1 MADYIATSALGL
13 LSNRFAYHSG
23 PLDAKL
29 ELTAFWAPFLLLHLG
44 GPDTITAYSLEDN
57 QLWSRHLLQ
66 LVGQTG
72 LAFYILFAGWTGS
85 RLSFLTISIMLAGLI
100 KYGERTWVMWSA
112 NREQHSVSTSSYH
125 NMMQALSNVQDYSNL
140 SDDKLLQLANGM
152 FDMAKILFAGLPISA
167 TEQSALAN
175 HKEVITTLL
184 EKASPKDA
192 FKVIEM
198 QLGFMYDML
207 YTKALVTY
215 TPCGIGLRFIS
226 FLLTSIVL
234 VLFSLEPNN
243 KQTYSKVDLHIT
255 FLLLAVAILLELY
268 ATLVLLLSDHTVVW
282 LRKHNC
288 SNISLCIT
296 CLPLL
301 RNPRW
306 SNSMGQFSLL
316 SYTINEKPMDFHG
329 IQKFLKVNEKLE
341 RQRYAAYRQ
350 VSEDLKEQLVI
361 QAKIFWDRVKKR
373 QIKLEAATIASM
385 SIRGAT
391 TLQVLGLSS
400 DEDIIIGTLTYT
412 IEFQQTILVWH
423 IATELC
429 YHRDHDEIKP
439 GFAEYDV
446 VISNRKMS
454 KLISRY
460 MMYLLAVF
468 PDKLP
473 ESGAAGQKNFQLTCD
488 EARKALE
495 SFKPELDQVGTTKE
509 RKRKIIIQASK
520 GVFEQQGNLITDE
533 SQIGSEQ
540 LAGSLLSLGCK
551 VANILSKHK
560 PDDSVEQH
568 MKTKWDIIA
577 GVWMEFL
584 VYAGRQCTGSQHAQQ
599 LRQGESF
606 SLTSGFSFLS

>member
-13 LSNRFAYHSG
+13 LTNRFAYHSG

-85 RLSFLTISIMLAGLI
+85 LLSFLTIPIMLAGLI

-112 NREQHSVSTSSYH
+112 NREHHSVSTSRFH
-125 NMMQALSNVQDYSNL
+125 NKLQAQTDDGDYSNI
-140 SDDKLLQLANGM
+140 SDDKLLQLAHGM
-152 FDMAKILFAGLPISA
+152 FDKAKLLFAGVPITT

-175 HKEVITTLL
+175 HQEAAITTLL
-184 EKASPKDA
+184 QTPKDA

-215 TPCGIGLRFIS
+215 TPCGVGLRFIS

-243 KQTYSKVDLHIT
+243 TQTYSKVDLYIT
-255 FLLLAVAILLELY
+255 FLILAVAILLELY

-288 SNISLCIT
+288 SNISLAIT
-296 CLPLL
+296 SHPLL

-306 SNSMGQFSLL
+306 SNSMGQCSFL
-316 SYTINEKPMDFHG
+316 SHVLNEKPIDFHG
-329 IQKFLKVNEKLE
+329 IQKFLKVYEKLA
-341 RQRYAAYRQ
+341 RRRHAASRQ
-350 VSEDLKEQLVI
+350 VSEDLKENLVM
-361 QAKIFWDRVKKR
+361 QAKIFWDRSEEA
-373 QIKLEAATIASM
+373 IKGNVPTISIN
-385 SIRGAT
+385 SIRGFI
-391 TLQVLGLSS
+391 TLRGLRLSPV
-400 DEDIIIGTLTYT
+400 DHRIIDTLTSA

-429 YHRDHDEIKP
+429 YHRDHDHFSQKKEEKN
-439 GFAEYDV
+439 AALQ
-446 VISNRKMS
+446 N
-454 KLISRY
+454 
-460 MMYLLAVF
+460 MMLL
-468 PDKLP
+468 
-473 ESGAAGQKNFQLTCD
+473 
-488 EARKALE
+488 
-495 SFKPELDQVGTTKE
+495 
-509 RKRKIIIQASK
+509 
-520 GVFEQQGNLITDE
+520 
-533 SQIGSEQ
+533 
-540 LAGSLLSLGCK
+540 
-551 VANILSKHK
+551 H
-560 PDDSVEQH
+560 
-568 MKTKWDIIA
+568 
-577 GVWMEFL
+577 
-584 VYAGRQCTGSQHAQQ
+584 
-599 LRQGESF
+599 
-606 SLTSGFSFLS
+606 